1 MGSGGLGLEIASE
14 LGKGEFGH
22 EEVSRL
28 SNGLPERHR
37 NRGWLWHQKGKAF
50 LKEKAL
56 GGCGKVLGM
65 AAQEWAN
72 ESRLNDK
79 SASPPPPAEVSE
91 SGISAFLTSI
101 QFDWELVQF
110 LRKISGP

>member
-1 MGSGGLGLEIASE
+1 M
-14 LGKGEFGH
+14 
-22 EEVSRL
+22 
-28 SNGLPERHR
+28 
-37 NRGWLWHQKGKAF
+37 
-50 LKEKAL
+50 
-56 GGCGKVLGM
+56 LGM

-91 SGISAFLTSI
+91 NGISAFLTSI